1 MLTLAKIQ
9 LDREDYEFIKQVH
22 KQLKYRSFSEYVRE
36 AVRTK
41 VAMDQKQLRQNRRM
55 EAMEMIGKTSYEDL
69 FESLEG
75 DDFADR

>member
-1 MLTLAKIQ
+1 
-9 LDREDYEFIKQVH
+9 
-22 KQLKYRSFSEYVRE
+22 
-36 AVRTK
+36 
-41 VAMDQKQLRQNRRM
+41 MDQKQLRQNRRM